1 VSVVVD
7 IAEAV
12 KEALNGH
19 SFSQPFTAT
28 RQYRPAFE
36 LKDMTDLHVTVVPH
50 AVEVTSLSRSMQ
62 QYDVQVHVAVQKKF
76 TEDSP
81 AELDPLMDL
90 VEEVMDFF
98 RLRKLGNTGA
108 TCMGVANAPVYAAE
122 HMAELRQFTSLVT
135 LTFRVMR

>member
-1 VSVVVD
+1 MSVAVN

-12 KEALNGH
+12 KEALNAG

-28 RQYRPAFE
+28 REYRPAFE
-36 LKDMTDLHVTVVPH
+36 LKDMTELHVTVVPH
-50 AVEVTSLSRSMQ
+50 TVEVTSLSRSRQ

-98 RLRKLGNTGA
+98 RLRKLGDTSA
-108 TCMGVANAPVYAAE
+108 TCVGVANAPVYAAE

>member
-1 VSVVVD
+1 MSVAVD

-12 KEALNGH
+12 KEALNAG
-19 SFSQPFTAT
+19 SFSQPFQAA
-28 RQYRPAFE
+28 REYRPAFE
-36 LKDMTDLHVTVVPH
+36 LKDMAVLHVTVVPH
-50 AVEVTSLSRSMQ
+50 AVEVASLSRSRQ

-76 TEDSP
+76 AEDSA

-98 RLRKLGNTGA
+98 RLRKLSDTGA
-108 TCMGVANAPVYAAE
+108 TCVGVANAPVYASE